1 MFTDLSCV
9 KSVSFIIWYL
19 GMGASSSCIAVK
31 AICSYI
37 IFQNCIKQC
46 QRDTLSPFT
55 NSVCVKFLNITQKCA
70 AVRERERERVALAC
84 LFELID

>member
-19 GMGASSSCIAVK
+19 GMDASSSCIAVK

-37 IFQNCIKQC
+37 IFQNCINAKE
-46 QRDTLSPFT
+46 
-55 NSVCVKFLNITQKCA
+55 IH
-70 AVRERERERVALAC
+70 
-84 LFELID
+84 